1 MLTYL
6 NLKGHTIYN
15 LLSDGSE
22 KKSVCVYL
30 CMCGD
35 RKNNDKANV
44 VNISIWH
51 V

>member
-22 KKSVCVYL
+22 KKVCV
-30 CMCGD
+30 CICVCVETEKIMI
-35 RKNNDKANV
+35 KQM
-44 VNISIWH
+44 S
-51 V
+51 